1 MKLSYIVHT
10 MADFEKCIF
19 VKKTLNAAK
28 STVEHDILIERRKK
42 SVVKRQSI
50 RNFFTNL
57 EENVKTLE

>member
-1 MKLSYIVHT
+1 